1 MLYNTT
7 MHQDT
12 ELDRLDKER
21 DRNISEQTK
30 LHREIEMAR
39 QRLDDEIE
47 RVKRDW
53 GGKVTRLEDDLK
65 RLHERLPEL
74 TVKINARKSQLEREQ
89 KNT

>member
-1 MLYNTT
+1 